1 MKHCP
6 QGTVKALKKLMM
18 VLLLVLLTAGS
29 VTARPVKPEPVPETR
44 PGFLIGYLEMK
55 ALPNSFA
62 FIPDAPEPDS
72 AVFVLDQ
79 AVSRSFLKLQGTD
92 RWDLATKDA
101 NLHFPE
107 AANTF
112 SCSLNAP
119 ITESDTP
126 YLYQLLRR
134 IVTDAG
140 LSTYW
145 AKLEYERPRPFM
157 LNNKPI
163 CTPDEETKLRKSG
176 SYPSGHTAIGW
187 AWALILSEIAP
198 DRVGKI
204 MARGRAF
211 GESRM
216 VCNVHWDSDVRQ
228 GRIIAAAVVAKLHSD
243 PEFLYDLAA
252 AKEEIAAVRAKKL
265 SPTLDCKIEAA
276 ALAITPE

>member
-1 MKHCP
+1 MKHCL
-6 QGTVKALKKLMM
+6 QGKVRALKRLIM
-18 VLLLVLLTAGS
+18 VFLLVMLTAGYA
-29 VTARPVKPEPVPETR
+29 TARPAKPRPVPETR

-92 RWDLATKDA
+92 RWDLAIKDA

-112 SCSLNAP
+112 SCSLDAP
-119 ITESDTP
+119 ITEADTP

-145 AKLEYERPRPFM
+145 AKLEYERHRPFM

-163 CTPDEETKLRKSG
+163 CTPDEEAKLRKSG

-211 GESRM
+211 GESRK

-243 PEFLYDLAA
+243 PGFLYDLAA
-252 AKEEIAAVRAKKL
+252 AKEEIAAVRPKRL

-276 ALAITPE
+276 ALSIKPE